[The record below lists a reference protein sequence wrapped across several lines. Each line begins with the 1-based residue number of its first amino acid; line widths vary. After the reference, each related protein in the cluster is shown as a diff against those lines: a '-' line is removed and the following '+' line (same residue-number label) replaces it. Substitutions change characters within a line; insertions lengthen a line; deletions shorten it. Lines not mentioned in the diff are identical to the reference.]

1 KSGLYSELRKAVHS
15 IEEMAE
21 ASQAYD
27 VLYHMLMLRRHEKD
41 FMLRLDPV
49 YVQRFNEGIE
59 PLRSAL
65 ILNQQKNDTTQAE
78 ALLEQYNNRFL
89 QLVNAQQEMGLLSSS
104 FDRLIT
110 TLRETVAQVQAG
122 ATAVASASEEMSAIT
137 K

>member
-1 KSGLYSELRKAVHS
+1 LTSALQQLGIDSRLTGELQQQTQRYHDSFIALTELQETIGLDPKSGLYGELRKAVHS

-78 ALLEQYNNRFL
+78 ALLEQYKNRFL
-89 QLVNAQQEMGLLSSS
+89 QL
-104 FDRLIT
+104 
-110 TLRETVAQVQAG
+110 
-122 ATAVASASEEMSAIT
+122 
-137 K
+137 